1 MNATE
6 HDIET
11 LRALQKVDRTIT
23 SAQKEFDA
31 LPHRKAILE
40 ARTKK
45 EEVLKKKVQVQD
57 LLDEAE
63 GRLAA
68 LVEEDEQLALKQDE
82 IAQTL
87 SEVQGDYRA
96 VQSHTRDLDGVRKR
110 REKVSLEV
118 SRVEEQVDKIN
129 PVMKQVMQA
138 LSTLEEKERELVA
151 SFQKTG
157 GALKAAIVEGQK
169 ARDELAAEVDPALL
183 RVYEQT
189 RTRCGGVALAELSE
203 SSCGAC
209 RNTFDQS
216 RMSKIKGQA
225 PLAVC
230 PSCGR
235 MLIVGEEG

>member
-6 HDIET
+6 HDIEI
-11 LRALQKVDRTIT
+11 LRALQKVDRTIM

-31 LPHRKAILE
+31 LPHRQAILE

-57 LLDEAE
+57 MLDEAE

-82 IAQTL
+82 ITKTL
-87 SEVQGDYRA
+87 AEVQGDYRA

-118 SRVEEQVDKIN
+118 SRVEEQVNKIN

-138 LSTLEEKERELVA
+138 LATFEEKERELVS

-157 GALKAAIVEGQK
+157 GSLRGAIAEGQK
-169 ARDELAAEVDPALL
+169 ARTDLAAEVDPALL
-183 RVYEQT
+183 RVYDQT
-189 RTRCGGVALAELSE
+189 RTRCGGVALADLVDG
-203 SSCGAC
+203 SCGAC

-216 RMSKIKGQA
+216 RLSKIKGQA

-230 PSCGR
+230 PACGR
-235 MLIVGEEG
+235 LLIVEEGR

>member
-11 LRALQKVDRTIT
+11 LRALQKVDRTIM

-31 LPHRKAILE
+31 LPHRQAILE

-57 LLDEAE
+57 MLDEAE

-82 IAQTL
+82 ISTTL
-87 SEVQGDYRA
+87 AEVQGDYRA
-96 VQSHTRDLDGVRKR
+96 VASHTRELDGVRKR

-118 SRVEEQVDKIN
+118 TRVEEQVDKIN

-138 LSTLEEKERELVA
+138 LSTFEEKERELVA

-157 GALKAAIVEGQK
+157 GSLRGAIAEGQK
-169 ARDELAAEVDPALL
+169 AREALVAEVDPALL
-183 RVYEQT
+183 RVYDQT
-189 RTRCGGVALAELSE
+189 RMRCGGVALADLVDG
-203 SSCGAC
+203 SCGAC
-209 RNTFDQS
+209 RNAFDQS
-216 RMSKIKGQA
+216 RLSKIKGQA

-230 PSCGR
+230 PACGR
-235 MLIVGEEG
+235 LLIVEEGR

>member
-11 LRALQKVDRTIT
+11 LRALQKVDRTIM

-57 LLDEAE
+57 MLDEAE

-82 IAQTL
+82 ISKTL
-87 SEVQGDYRA
+87 AEVQGDYRA
-96 VQSHTRDLDGVRKR
+96 VTSHTRELDGVRKR

-118 SRVEEQVDKIN
+118 SRVEEQVNKIN

-138 LSTLEEKERELVA
+138 LSTFEEKERELVS

-157 GALKAAIVEGQK
+157 GSLRGAIAEGQK
-169 ARDELAAEVDPALL
+169 AREELASQVDPALL
-183 RVYEQT
+183 RVYDQT
-189 RTRCGGVALAELSE
+189 RTRCGGVALADLVD

-216 RMSKIKGQA
+216 RLSKVKGQA

-230 PSCGR
+230 PACGR
-235 MLIVGEEG
+235 LLIVEEGR